1 MPAFAGMTLQ
11 GIPPDMSGSWS
22 PVASASVEASSPDG
36 VIAYWVGRKGAIL
49 SGFFVGYARRLPVGL
64 YWENGSCVL
73 A

>member
-1 MPAFAGMTLQ
+1 
-11 GIPPDMSGSWS
+11 MSGSWS
-22 PVASASVEASSPDG
+22 PVASAAVEASSPDG